1 LTRENKPLGSSNEN
15 ESLVDAFL
23 TTTDEFLTLLKNPVK
38 TSQADQLR
46 PAKTNTDQ
54 PDQLKPA

>member
-1 LTRENKPLGSSNEN
+1 LTRENKPLGSSNGN

-23 TTTDEFLTLLKNPVK
+23 TTTDEFLTLLKNPAK

-46 PAKTNTDQ
+46 PTLTS
-54 PDQLKPA
+54 LTS